1 MMMTQSL
8 PILAAGVDG
17 SDLEM
22 LRLELVDCDVLCV
35 SDSAGA
41 VRCLQERGHGVAV
54 AVLGTSGLGDEL
66 EELVV
71 YVRGTFPEVG
81 LALLGTIA
89 ESDRKRLELLGVS
102 LFLALPLRPTDLTPL
117 LHRASR
123 LAKTGG
129 ARKDWLV
136 TVDKGHWVE
145 ITVPSREEYVTRVQ
159 SLIDLLEQSNLG
171 QDTRDELMLAIDEL
185 VRNAIEW
192 GNRNDETKRVR
203 VSYYCAEDRVVLK
216 VEDEG
221 EGFNV
226 SAVGDP
232 TADLAR
238 HAAGRAD
245 SGKRPGGFGIHLIRN
260 LVDEVIYND
269 KGNTVVLTKYLDQP
283 NGNGV

>member
-1 MMMTQSL
+1 MAESL
-8 PILAAGVDG
+8 PILAAGVD
-17 SDLEM
+17 DPALEI

-35 SDSAGA
+35 SDSGGA
-41 VRCLQERGHGVAV
+41 VRCLRQRGHSVAV
-54 AVLGTSGLGDEL
+54 AVLGTIGLGEEL

-71 YVRGTFPEVG
+71 YVKGTFPEVG
-81 LALLGTIA
+81 LALLGTIG
-89 ESDRKRLELLGVS
+89 ERERERLELLGVS
-102 LFLALPLRPTDLTPL
+102 LFLDPPLRPADLAPL
-117 LHRASR
+117 LSRASR
-123 LAKTGG
+123 LTRSRGSRA
-129 ARKDWLV
+129 DWLV

-145 ITVPSREEYVTRVQ
+145 ITVPSREEYVSRVQ

-171 QDTRDELMLAIDEL
+171 QEIRDELMMAIDEL

-192 GNRNDETKRVR
+192 GNRYDETKQVR

-232 TADLAR
+232 TADLAQ

-245 SGKRPGGFGIHLIRN
+245 MGKRPGGFGIHMIRN

-269 KGNTVVLTKYLDQP
+269 KGNTVVLTKYLDQLD
-283 NGNGV
+283 GD